1 MLLNKINSFNRTFLL
16 PAVLLLFGACASVV
30 APTGGKKDET
40 PPKLKE
46 VIPPE
51 QTVNFNSEK
60 VVFTFD
66 EYIIQYFPTLNRI
79 GLHPPCK

>member
-66 EYIIQYFPTLNRI
+66 VSDPQQNRPASTLQI
-79 GLHPPCK
+79 EFE